1 MDSNRHT
8 NRGFVPASQ
17 IEGLLQTLWF
27 RREQPRPEPD
37 ATELHVCPPCGSQLV
52 YPTDWTPAG
61 THAWAVDLRCP
72 ECEWTGNGVFS
83 QELVDRFDV
92 ELDLGVEAL
101 LEDLNSFTRAIMEEE
116 AERFTDALRFDHVL
130 PEDF

>member
-1 MDSNRHT
+1 MDSDRYT
-8 NRGFVPASQ
+8 NRGFLPASQ

-27 RREQPRPEPD
+27 RREKTRPEPD
-37 ATELHVCPPCGSQLV
+37 ATELHVCPACDSQLV

-61 THAWAVDLRCP
+61 AHAWAVDLRCP

-83 QELVDRFDV
+83 QELVDRFDR
-92 ELDLGVEAL
+92 ELDLGVEKV

-116 AERFTDALRFDHVL
+116 AERFADALRLDHVL